1 LVQAYCEACG
11 AMRDIENAKEK
22 ILYYGDDDSIYPEA
36 SEFTFTVPGTGITG
50 SCPICGSNLYLKIK
64 KE

>member
-1 LVQAYCEACG
+1 
-11 AMRDIENAKEK
+11 MRDIENAKEK